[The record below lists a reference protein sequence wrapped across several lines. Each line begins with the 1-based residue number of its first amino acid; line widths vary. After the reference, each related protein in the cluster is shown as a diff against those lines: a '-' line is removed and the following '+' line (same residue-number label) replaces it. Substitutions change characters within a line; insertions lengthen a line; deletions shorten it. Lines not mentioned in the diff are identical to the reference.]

1 MARRPAPGMTSLYR
15 IADALFGALLI
26 NALLVFGNI
35 WPTPWPQFRLA
46 ASPEFALL
54 LVVLACWRWY
64 RPALKG
70 YVIAALSVGLL
81 LLVVGRYADVT
92 APALYG
98 RPVNLYWDLP
108 HVANVAGM
116 LVRAAPV
123 WVALLAFAVIGGAL
137 LGLFLLLG
145 AALRTLDRG
154 LDLAPVRAGALVAA
168 GCVLAAWLWQLRT
181 PPAENEGWV
190 AKPVTSTWV
199 AQAMQFRRA
208 LGAVSVRELPE
219 SPSFDASLDRLR
231 RRDVLVVFLE
241 SYGRAADD
249 RPELAKDI
257 AAPRA
262 QLEAAAKASGLEA
275 VSAFVTSPT
284 FGGNSWL
291 AHLSFLSGVEVREPQ
306 RYSLLMTQPRPS
318 LGTPFGAAGY
328 RRVGVMPGMKLDWP
342 EGAFYHYDA
351 ILDER
356 RLDYRGPDFGWWIV
370 PDQYTLARFALL
382 ELAPT
387 ERAPVYAVFANVNT
401 HLPFAPIPPLQ
412 ADWDRILTP
421 TPFDAAP
428 LANAKAREPNWT
440 DMTQDYA
447 DSLRY
452 TFGALS
458 GFVRLRGAR
467 APVMVILGDHQAASS
482 VSGTHASWDVPV
494 HVLAPAGPI
503 LEALQQAGFTAG
515 MQPQGAALMPMHELA
530 PRLLAAFSDQDAGSS
545 RSSAPSS
552 SSVTTYSKPSGP

>member
-1 MARRPAPGMTSLYR
+1 VARQRAHGMNSIHR

-35 WPTPWPQFRLA
+35 WPTPWPQFRVA

-54 LVVLACWRWY
+54 LLVLACWRWY
-64 RPALKG
+64 RPAIKG
-70 YVIAALSVGLL
+70 TLIAALSVGLL

-108 HVANVAGM
+108 HVANVVGM
-116 LVRAAPV
+116 LVRAAPM

-154 LDLAPVRAGALVAA
+154 LDLAPVRAAAIVAA

-181 PPAENEGWV
+181 PPAEIEGYV
-190 AKPVTSTWV
+190 AKPVTSTWF
-199 AQAMQFRRA
+199 AQIRQFRRA
-208 LGAVSVRELPE
+208 LGAVNARELPE
-219 SPSFDASLDRLR
+219 SPSFHASLDRLHG
-231 RRDVLVVFLE
+231 RDVLVVFLE
-241 SYGRAADD
+241 SYGRATDD
-249 RPELAKDI
+249 RPELARDI

-262 QLEAAAKASGLEA
+262 QLEAAAKASGLDA

-306 RYSLLMTQPRPS
+306 RYTLLMTQPRPS
-318 LGTPFGAAGY
+318 FGTPFGAAGY
-328 RRVGVMPGMKLDWP
+328 RRVGVFPGMKLDWP
-342 EGAFYHYDA
+342 EGAFYRYDA

-356 RLDYRGPDFGWWIV
+356 RLDYRGPEFGWWNV
-370 PDQYTLARFALL
+370 PDQFTLARFSLM

-412 ADWDRILTP
+412 ADWEKVLTP
-421 TPFDAAP
+421 TPYDPAP
-428 LANAKAREPNWT
+428 LANARSREPNWS

-458 GFVRLRGAR
+458 GFMRLRGTR
-467 APVMVILGDHQAASS
+467 APVMVVLGDHQAAAS

-494 HVLAPAGPI
+494 HVLAPPGPI
-503 LEALQQAGFTAG
+503 LDALLKDGFVAG
-515 MQPQGAALMPMHELA
+515 MTPQGAALMPMNQLS
-530 PRLLAAFSDQDAGSS
+530 PRLLAAFSGQDAGSS